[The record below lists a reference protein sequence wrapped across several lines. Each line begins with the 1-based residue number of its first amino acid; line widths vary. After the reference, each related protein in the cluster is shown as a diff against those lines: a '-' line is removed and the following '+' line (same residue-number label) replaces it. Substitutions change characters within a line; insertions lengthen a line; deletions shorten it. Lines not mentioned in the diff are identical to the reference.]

1 MNIISKNYII
11 IIINKKMYFLKK
23 IKILL
28 KQKNEIRLNLKIEF

>member
-1 MNIISKNYII
+1 MNIINKNYI